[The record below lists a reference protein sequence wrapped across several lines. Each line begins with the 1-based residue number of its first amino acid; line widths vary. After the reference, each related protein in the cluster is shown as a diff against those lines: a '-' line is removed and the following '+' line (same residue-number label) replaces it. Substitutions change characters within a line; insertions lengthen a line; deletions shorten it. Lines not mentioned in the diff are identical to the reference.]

1 MGTFFIEFRDPLFS
15 IIIFFAL
22 IFMITFFSYW
32 WGRYKTKE
40 DSRHLDKF
48 LQQFR
53 SLPSQSELKI
63 LISSG
68 ELPEKSWLLLA
79 SSYYKNGDY
88 EKSIEIYNEILK
100 LPTST
105 NIKKT
110 MFLLGKTYFKAG
122 FLERAKQIFLE
133 ILKKSPRTPQALN
146 YLLLVYEYMR
156 DYKSA
161 LDVLEP
167 LEELQIDITNEKA
180 YLESLELLNSPTL
193 SNDEKVDQLLQI
205 YASTHQLSYLV
216 FEFLFRIS
224 PKQAWKHF
232 DSSKS
237 ELLAD
242 ILWNLD
248 SKNLDLAIISKNSF
262 LRELYSAR
270 GDINLAQG
278 SSIFEFD
285 VLIQLKESSVNA
297 SLNFEYLCNSCKQ
310 VHPFAFTRCNYCHA
324 IDTSKVEWSLTKD
337 YRKDFSEEN
346 NSFQ

>member
-15 IIIFFAL
+15 IIIFFAI
-22 IFMITFFSYW
+22 IFIITFFSYW

-68 ELPEKSWLLLA
+68 ELSEKSWLLLA

-100 LPTST
+100 LPGST
-105 NIKKT
+105 NTKET

-156 DYKSA
+156 DYKAA

-167 LEELQIDITNEKA
+167 LDELQIDITNEKA
-180 YLESLELLNSPTL
+180 YLQSLELLNNATL
-193 SNDEKVDQLLQI
+193 SNDEKVQKLLEI
-205 YASTHQLSYLV
+205 YDNTHQLSYLV
-216 FEFLFRIS
+216 FEFLFRID
-224 PKQAWKHF
+224 PKQAWEHF

-278 SSIFEFD
+278 SSVFEFD

-297 SLNFEYLCNSCKQ
+297 NLNFEYLCDSCKQ
-310 VHPFAFTRCNYCHA
+310 VHPFAFTRCSYCHA
-324 IDTSKVEWSLTKD
+324 IDTSKVEWSLSKD